1 MRTFSNLCALCCCLL
16 AVGCGPSPANRR
28 ADYVRATLPYDATM
42 LIHAAE
48 TLRQENPNSKALGW
62 LDEALRVDLL
72 RFQVCLADPAVPA
85 KDKVFARGV
94 YQQLLSYASKHDVAA
109 GYEPGH
115 EYIVVPDDVALP
127 DRMNVRDIINNAVGH
142 EGPTNQMQ
150 RTPR

>member
-1 MRTFSNLCALCCCLL
+1 
-16 AVGCGPSPANRR
+16 
-28 ADYVRATLPYDATM
+28 M
-42 LIHAAE
+42 LVSAAE
-48 TLRQENPNSKALGW
+48 QLRQENPNSKALGW
-62 LDEALRVDLL
+62 LDQALRVDLL

-94 YQQLLSYASKHDVAA
+94 YQRLQSYASKHDVAV

-115 EYIVVPDDVALP
+115 AYIVVPDDVALP
-127 DRMNVRDIINNAVGH
+127 DRVYVRDVINGAIGH